1 MKDKLQK
8 RVFLCKIC
16 FDEKGQITVF
26 LALLFLVLLGFSLVI
41 IEGVESYS
49 ASYMAE
55 DVIKNAGE
63 NIMANYSKELFKNYH
78 IFFLDPREKE
88 YILSDGKKYIDQGL
102 SGSTFFNIHCNSLDI
117 VEEKAVVDDDGLY
130 FKHEIREWMKYREKV
145 KAENGL
151 KNIIK
156 DINGNHAER
165 EQYDKDIKA
174 AETEEQEITNKT
186 EKNETQK
193 EEGNT
198 QGGEVNTEEEQVSP
212 ETQKERMT
220 WKEIK
225 EVLHTLLK
233 TGVLFYVSDNPEKL
247 SNKSISLDNLPS
259 RARGGLL
266 SAGKDEIGSRLNAL
280 SFSNIKEIR
289 NLFDSDISIDKNSML
304 LTRDNYIIP
313 YNKSEETDFQKRI
326 EDFIAWILTQIDYED
341 ADAVQ
346 YMYRFYNKI
355 RKLGFSKELLQRYVL
370 SETAKENKDVER
382 ESYEEFFKES
392 LEQEKAQRTQIEEGK
407 EKEKAVEYYNHQNI
421 PNSSKS
427 RAADDKNKQRTIFI
441 CLISIFGILC
451 IASGALEAFLIF
463 SGMKRGFTENLF
475 RYCIGG
481 SLLIL
486 TFLFAIVWSVGRIRK
501 ITKVKK
507 NQSLQK
513 ELHVDLHTGK
523 EAVKRE
529 RDNIETRIETK
540 VDWESEGE
548 GTTILSGNHMSDG
561 CLYPILR
568 EEETGIVY
576 LIKESPFYIGSAGG
590 NQLEIR
596 DKTVSREHAVILEDI
611 YVGGGEGYL
620 IRDMNSTNGTWIN
633 DKKMRKGG
641 QEKLKDGTI
650 IRFAKKEYKFL
661 LQNI

>member
-1 MKDKLQK
+1 MKDKIQK

-313 YNKSEETDFQKRI
+313 YIEECFSCYCSNNGIKGGKKADKTVKKNGNKGKVLSYETEYLISGKSSDLDNLKTVANRI
-326 EDFIAWILTQIDYED
+326 LSL
-341 ADAVQ
+341 
-346 YMYRFYNKI
+346 RFMTN
-355 RKLGFSKELLQRYVL
+355 YVL
-370 SETAKENKDVER
+370 AGENIHLR
-382 ESYEEFFKES
+382 M
-392 LEQEKAQRTQIEEGK
+392 QIEAMAAAVSGFMGMPQAM
-407 EKEKAVEYYNHQNI
+407 KAVEVLIRTALSYGESLLEVHTLFAGGEI
-421 PNSSKS
+421 PLIKS
-427 RAADDKNKQRTIFI
+427 EADWNLELSTMARQLKEKKQV
-441 CLISIFGILC
+441 
-451 IASGALEAFLIF
+451 
-463 SGMKRGFTENLF
+463 KRGKRNISYQDFLK
-475 RYCIGG
+475 I
-481 SLLIL
+481 LLL
-486 TFLFAIVWSVGRIRK
+486 TQGQSRK
-501 ITKVKK
+501 LCYRMMDIM
-507 NQSLQK
+507 QI
-513 ELHVDLHTGK
+513 
-523 EAVKRE
+523 
-529 RDNIETRIETK
+529 NIA
-540 VDWESEGE
+540 
-548 GTTILSGNHMSDG
+548 L
-561 CLYPILR
+561 
-568 EEETGIVY
+568 
-576 LIKESPFYIGSAGG
+576 KESGFLMENCLFSYKWKANFSI
-590 NQLEIR
+590 
-596 DKTVSREHAVILEDI
+596 
-611 YVGGGEGYL
+611 
-620 IRDMNSTNGTWIN
+620 
-633 DKKMRKGG
+633 
-641 QEKLKDGTI
+641 GTI
-650 IRFAKKEYKFL
+650 GLDLER
-661 LQNI
+661 QNNY